1 MNDLR
6 YNQADYNIALGIGLL
21 AGACVGGAIGMALC
35 ALVVGAL
42 GI

>member
-1 MNDLR
+1 MSDR
-6 YNQADYNIALGIGLL
+6 HYNQTDYNIALGIGLL

-42 GI
+42 GL